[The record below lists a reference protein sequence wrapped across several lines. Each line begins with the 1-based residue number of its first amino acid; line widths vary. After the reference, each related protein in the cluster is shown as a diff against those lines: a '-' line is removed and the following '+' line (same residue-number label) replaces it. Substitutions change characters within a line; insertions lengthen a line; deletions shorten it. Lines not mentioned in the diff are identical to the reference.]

1 MPLAQ
6 SLATFDKAVIHLEGW
21 GMSTDDV
28 LALTGRLNQSLPH
41 IHWHA
46 GEVAAPGALTLL
58 LVDIA
63 ALTGGKG
70 HAFWNALGPFQSME
84 RARRAG
90 EPALALCRGRVSEL
104 PALRDGVWITT
115 HAESWESKL
124 LTVARAL
131 AALEWNAQDGYRAM
145 QGWRAVRTLARA
157 DLLAITASGTEAE
170 EFPAMLREIC
180 AASLMHPTALVAAGV
195 PARTYGRTLVQA
207 GLQDITLQ
215 AAAPMTL
222 DGAVSVDTLVG
233 FAWPG
238 ANQPSGS

>member
-1 MPLAQ
+1 M
-6 SLATFDKAVIHLEGW
+6 
-21 GMSTDDV
+21 
-28 LALTGRLNQSLPH
+28 
-41 IHWHA
+41 
-46 GEVAAPGALTLL
+46 
-58 LVDIA
+58 
-63 ALTGGKG
+63 
-70 HAFWNALGPFQSME
+70 
-84 RARRAG
+84 
-90 EPALALCRGRVSEL
+90 
-104 PALRDGVWITT
+104 WITT

-170 EFPAMLREIC
+170 EFPAMLRGIC

-222 DGAVSVDTLVG
+222 DGAVQSPQTRSWG
-233 FAWPG
+233 SPGPG